1 MEVFMTIGGTSLMA
15 PAQAAMG
22 ALENALDTQ
31 ASLVGQL
38 MNGSVQ
44 NTADMLNAALAEIGK
59 GTKLNMT
66 V

>member
-1 MEVFMTIGGTSLMA
+1 MTLGGTSLMA

-22 ALENALDTQ
+22 ALQSAQDTQ

-38 MNGSVQ
+38 LNGGAL
-44 NTADMLNAALAEIGK
+44 NTEGMINAALAEAGK
-59 GTKLNMT
+59 GTKLNLT